1 MSSQQPNKNN
11 SKDVQLTKNFKL
23 SEFVSGHDPNI
34 LPAVF
39 FPNIQKLAHNLQML
53 RDHIGKPIVINSGYR
68 SPSHN
73 IEVGGAPHSQH
84 LTGKAAD
91 IHIPGLG
98 PKMIADIIEDLILG
112 GFMRE
117 GGLGIYDT
125 WVHYD
130 IRGTAARWDL
140 RSKK

>member
-53 RDHIGKPIVINSGYR
+53 HDHVGKPIVINSGYR

-117 GGLGIYDT
+117 GGLG
-125 WVHYD
+125 
-130 IRGTAARWDL
+130 
-140 RSKK
+140 